1 MVRMSTPVGPSDPNP
16 ESMCPMC
23 GADSTRSADVR
34 ALTHAVQALTGEL
47 RMQGNQVA
55 EAVRHELASTRQ
67 FSYRVRRAAAQLRLR
82 IDNQGRIT
90 TPDWI
95 RRLAEGSDD
104 RAS

>member
-1 MVRMSTPVGPSDPNP
+1 MVRMSAPVSPSGPIP
-16 ESMCPMC
+16 EGICPIC
-23 GADSTRSADVR
+23 GADSTKTDDVR
-34 ALTHAVQALTGEL
+34 ALTHAVQALTAEL

-55 EAVRHELASTRQ
+55 VAVRLESASTRR

-82 IDNQGRIT
+82 IDKRGGIT